1 MFSRRTELFVRSAQ
15 GLIYF
20 YESIADAKAEVTQP
34 DSHSTILQAMQAA
47 LQDGKSV
54 IADVDVTAVR
64 ALRASN
70 VPGCYV
76 FVLPASSQAL
86 QENIASSLQDP
97 AEGEIERTVA
107 ASEKEILS
115 VDEAGLYDY
124 SIQNDDTSAALR
136 EFANL
141 ARQHGMV
148 ALEASLCPCLE
159 FSSSTRDCLATR
171 QFIFGFYHW

>member
-1 MFSRRTELFVRSAQ
+1 MFIRAAQ
-15 GLIYF
+15 GLLYF
-20 YESIADAKAEVTQP
+20 YETIADATAEATQA

-54 IADVDVTAVR
+54 IADVDVAAVR

-76 FVLPASSQAL
+76 FVLPASMQAL
-86 QENIASSLQDP
+86 QQNIAASLQDP

-107 ASEKEILS
+107 ASEKEIVS

-148 ALEASLCPCLE
+148 ALEVSLWPMVASC
-159 FSSSTRDCLATR
+159 R
-171 QFIFGFYHW
+171 WM

>member
-1 MFSRRTELFVRSAQ
+1 MFSRRTELFVRTAQ

-54 IADVDVTAVR
+54 IADVDVAAVR

-159 FSSSTRDCLATR
+159 FSPSTQRDCLATH
-171 QFIFGFYHW
+171 QYIFGF